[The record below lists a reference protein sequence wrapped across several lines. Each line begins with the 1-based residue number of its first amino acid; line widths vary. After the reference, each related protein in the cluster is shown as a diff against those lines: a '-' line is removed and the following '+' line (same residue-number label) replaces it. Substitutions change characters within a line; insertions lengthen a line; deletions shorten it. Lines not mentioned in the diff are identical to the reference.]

1 MICLCEPAQMSAE
14 RRERITNNERGLTLV
29 TCDLLGLP
37 QTAYVGPSVRA
48 CVCVRVYPL
57 FACVYKRKKNPLNFN
72 LKRVD
77 KRLSRSDADAD
88 VDVNVDDEDDRLMS
102 QCDRR
107 PASTASGRHLG
118 GRGRQGC
125 QLVVKGRPSPPPPA
139 GSPQPLPAFRMFLI
153 HFTRHCRR

>member
-1 MICLCEPAQMSAE
+1 MH
-14 RRERITNNERGLTLV
+14 V
-29 TCDLLGLP
+29 
-37 QTAYVGPSVRA
+37 
-48 CVCVRVYPL
+48 CVCVYPL

-88 VDVNVDDEDDRLMS
+88 VDVDDDDDRLMS
-102 QCDRR
+102 RCGRR
-107 PASTASGRHLG
+107 PASTASGRYLD

-139 GSPQPLPAFRMFLI
+139 GSPFLLFGCFQFI
-153 HFTRHCRR
+153 SPDIAGDSRVRD